1 MRLYSYELF
10 AVSDFQGDVHVR
22 PFPVNVFGIE
32 RLLVPAFEKVA
43 FAANLTSSSS
53 VATRHNPNKFG
64 FCSHCSIGS
73 QLCRHFHSCKTKC
86 KRSSLVDVSIPGATI
101 IRILLQRGAG
111 LAGCGCLRKIATEGF
126 HVRSLRMPQSYL
138 FRQRPAFIVVVN
150 HLPGHAAVDADVLT
164 GDKSGLVGTEKEH
177 HVGNLS
183 SNSIVVI
190 FIGHKGSGFLGISVV
205 CSGFCAL
212 NSCYATRLRKV
223 QHRAYVL

>member
-101 IRILLQRGAG
+101 IRILLQRGGRGGGLRLSPEDCSRRFPCAQPSDAAKLFISPASSLHRCGKSFAG
-111 LAGCGCLRKIATEGF
+111 SCRRRCR
-126 HVRSLRMPQSYL
+126 
-138 FRQRPAFIVVVN
+138 
-150 HLPGHAAVDADVLT
+150 
-164 GDKSGLVGTEKEH
+164 
-177 HVGNLS
+177 
-183 SNSIVVI
+183 
-190 FIGHKGSGFLGISVV
+190 
-205 CSGFCAL
+205 CS
-212 NSCYATRLRKV
+212 
-223 QHRAYVL
+223 HR